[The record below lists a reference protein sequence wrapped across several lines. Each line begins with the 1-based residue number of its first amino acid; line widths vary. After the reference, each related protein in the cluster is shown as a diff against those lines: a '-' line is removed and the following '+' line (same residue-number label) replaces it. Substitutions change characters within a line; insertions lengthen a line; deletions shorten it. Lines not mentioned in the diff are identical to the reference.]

1 MNRLDQLMEELRDL
15 PVYLQQQA
23 LTCIRALHALED
35 DMDTVITENL
45 EALEE
50 LAK

>member
-1 MNRLDQLMEELRDL
+1 MNLLNQLMEELRDL
-15 PVYLQQQA
+15 PEHLQQQA
-23 LTCIRALHALED
+23 LACIRDLRALDE
-35 DMDTVITENL
+35 DMDAVITENL

>member
-1 MNRLDQLMEELRDL
+1 MNLLNQLMEELRDL
-15 PVYLQQQA
+15 PVQLQEQA
-23 LTCIRALHALED
+23 LSCIRDLRALDE
-35 DMDTVITENL
+35 DMDAIITENL

>member
-1 MNRLDQLMEELRDL
+1 MNLLNQLMEELRDL
-15 PVYLQQQA
+15 PVQLQEQA
-23 LTCIRALHALED
+23 LTYVRSLQELDA
-35 DMDTVITENL
+35 DMDDLIAENL